1 MISLDKNNTKHDIP
15 IGLYFKK
22 VSFAY
27 GNKLLLD
34 DFELSIPGG
43 QVTAILGPSGIGKST
58 LLSLIANLTKP
69 SNGKIISSEGTSLCG
84 KIAFMKQTDLLLPWL
99 SIQANVDLGSRLRG
113 EKNNLLE
120 ARKMLEIVG
129 LKNYIEAKPHE
140 LSVGM
145 KQRVALA
152 RTLIENRP
160 IVLMDEP
167 FSALDTLT
175 KLRLQSLSA
184 KLFKNRTVIFVTHD
198 PNEALRISNQVIVI
212 KGCPIQV
219 NKPIAVPGTAPRDTS
234 NIVLRKK
241 YTDLLSKLK
250 EADQLV

>member
-1 MISLDKNNTKHDIP
+1 MISLDKNNTKNDIP

-27 GNKLLLD
+27 GNKILLD
-34 DFELSIPGG
+34 DFDLSIPGG

-69 SNGKIISSEGTSLCG
+69 SDGEIISSKGTSLSE
-84 KIAFMKQTDLLLPWL
+84 KIAFMNQTDSLLPWL

-113 EKNNLLE
+113 EKNNLSE
-120 ARKMLEIVG
+120 ACEMLNSVG
-129 LKNYIEAKPHE
+129 LKNYIYAKPHE

-184 KLFKNRTVIFVTHD
+184 KLFKNRTVVFVTHD

-212 KGCPIQV
+212 KGCPIQA
-219 NKPIAVPGTAPRDTS
+219 NKPIVIPGTAPRDTS
-234 NIVLRKK
+234 SIPLGKI
-241 YTDLLSKLK
+241 YTDLLSQLN